1 LISTAYY
8 VTRSAGESVFI
19 LILNLMLRNINVQS
33 IRALNL
39 LIFNSVVIECV
50 LLSLLQSIRALNL
63 LIFTSVVIVCVLLSL
78 FPVLLYLRYS
88 VRASFVFAPLVS
100 SNSSCFTTCY
110 IALSCDRAVWSVKNT
125 LIDYNILLHTGSIYI
140 T

>member
-1 LISTAYY
+1 MISTAYY

-63 LIFTSVVIVCVLLSL
+63 LIFTSVVIECALLSLLQSIRALNLLIFTSVVIECVLLSL
-78 FPVLLYLRYS
+78 LQSIRSLNVLIFTSVVIVWNVYCYL
-88 VRASFVFAPLVS
+88 
-100 SNSSCFTTCY
+100 CY
-110 IALSCDRAVWSVKNT
+110 RVLER
-125 LIDYNILLHTGSIYI
+125 
-140 T
+140 